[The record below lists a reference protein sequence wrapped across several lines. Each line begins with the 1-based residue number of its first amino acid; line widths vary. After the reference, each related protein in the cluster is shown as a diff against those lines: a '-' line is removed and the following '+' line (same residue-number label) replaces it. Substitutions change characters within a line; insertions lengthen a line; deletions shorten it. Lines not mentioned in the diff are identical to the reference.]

1 MSIDVYRLEEI
12 REEIEMLREE
22 AMDIMSEVLRQGHA
36 SAYERAYRGWNAEIE
51 IALSSSNQ
59 WLGQITMDN
68 LEQTIETLGALNDEN
83 AEEAA

>member
-22 AMDIMSEVLRQGHA
+22 AMDIMSEVLRQGHV
-36 SAYERAYRGWNAEIE
+36 STYERAYRGWNAEIE

>member
-1 MSIDVYRLEEI
+1 MIDVYRLEEI

-22 AMDIMSEVLRQGHA
+22 AMDIMSEVRSQGHVRT
-36 SAYERAYRGWNAEIE
+36 YERAYRGWNAEIE

-68 LEQTIETLGALNDEN
+68 LEQTIETLEALSDEGE
-83 AEEAA
+83 EEAA